1 MEPARAQRLKRAALR
16 AMDDPKAG
24 GIGGLLY
31 QAGLLDEAQIEAGT
45 LFGLL
50 ARKLAVLTGLPLP
63 TAKASSPERIGG
75 TGSGRE
81 ASDGLLARVK
91 EDYAIAVDTLGR
103 TRRAVERVFVLDT
116 RPRDGEICLVR
127 EGTRALAA
135 LWLTG
140 EGNQPIVCGSDATW
154 QPGPSRLT
162 GRI

>member
-1 MEPARAQRLKRAALR
+1 
-16 AMDDPKAG
+16 
-24 GIGGLLY
+24 
-31 QAGLLDEAQIEAGT
+31 
-45 LFGLL
+45 
-50 ARKLAVLTGLPLP
+50 
-63 TAKASSPERIGG
+63 
-75 TGSGRE
+75 
-81 ASDGLLARVK
+81 VK